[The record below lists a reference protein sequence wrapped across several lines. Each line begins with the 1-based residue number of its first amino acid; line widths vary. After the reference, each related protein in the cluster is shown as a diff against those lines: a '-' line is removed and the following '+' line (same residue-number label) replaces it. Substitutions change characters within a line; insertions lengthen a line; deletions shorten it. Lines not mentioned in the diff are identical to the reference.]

1 MCVSK
6 SRSTEG
12 RGGNGEK
19 AEEGSVVRTYVASQI
34 LSYESYLMSPM
45 TNWAAH
51 AGRVHP
57 AIPGDPVR
65 VQAEGG
71 GGADMLQEP
80 RLLIP
85 KAQGLWSMGSN
96 KKAKGKDGTD
106 LE

>member
-1 MCVSK
+1 M
-6 SRSTEG
+6 
-12 RGGNGEK
+12 
-19 AEEGSVVRTYVASQI
+19 ARTDVASQI

-57 AIPGDPVR
+57 AIPGDP
-65 VQAEGG
+65 
-71 GGADMLQEP
+71 EP

-96 KKAKGKDGTD
+96 KKARGQDGVD